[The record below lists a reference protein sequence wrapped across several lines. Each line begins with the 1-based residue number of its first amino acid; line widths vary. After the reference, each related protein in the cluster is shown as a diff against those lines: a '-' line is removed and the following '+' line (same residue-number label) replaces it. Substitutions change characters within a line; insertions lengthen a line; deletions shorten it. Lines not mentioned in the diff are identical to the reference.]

1 MALEKGALQFLS
13 AKETLHHLE
22 EVFLLPILPLISS
35 STLSKTFCT
44 TSVLLWVMQFSSTQQ
59 HDEDKHMKICKMIC
73 FLRNWDFM
81 CAE

>member
-35 STLSKTFCT
+35 STKQNILYHICPVVGNAVF
-44 TSVLLWVMQFSSTQQ
+44 Q
-59 HDEDKHMKICKMIC
+59 HPT
-73 FLRNWDFM
+73 
-81 CAE
+81 A